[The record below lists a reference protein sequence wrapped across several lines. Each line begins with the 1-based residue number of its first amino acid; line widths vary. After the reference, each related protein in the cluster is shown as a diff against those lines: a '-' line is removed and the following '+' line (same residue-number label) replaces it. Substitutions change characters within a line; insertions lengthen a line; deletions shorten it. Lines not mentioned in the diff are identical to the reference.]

1 MVSIHRDSGL
11 NIKFPESYQISEIG
25 DTAPTRR
32 RPPRTSGPIPLLTDS
47 IARNTLIEAL
57 ESQGMQLFDKI
68 ELTPKPESTG
78 SGQRRRSVPKTSSPQ
93 AIEIELDL
101 DTQENAVL
109 LLEQD
114 GVYSWKFATQS
125 ESIPVADVRRGTRTA
140 ANSKRIVFTM
150 EIQPTPRPDT
160 RRGVITDFIDD
171 KIVAVVLKF
180 TAPIAIG
187 QTMKYL
193 ERNLSK
199 GIVNIDSLDPQAW
212 QSVENLSA
220 LELPRDRPARILLF
234 IHGTFTNTVGNFSIF
249 TATPW
254 GQKFL
259 QGAFASYDAVIGF
272 DHATLSED
280 PLENAID
287 LLNRLES
294 CDWQYPPH
302 IDVVAYSRGGL
313 VFRSLVEHLM
323 PRSNWRPYFD
333 QTIFVAATNS
343 GTELA
348 NPDNWHSLID
358 LYTNLTVATC
368 KVVGM
373 MPQAKSASL
382 VVSETIK
389 GLGAFIKYCTAHAV
403 TDGGVPG
410 LAAMEPDGEFVR
422 KINEVQPGQPTI
434 DKSYYCAITSEFESR
449 IIDGDHEPKEL
460 PLRLVQWLADK
471 FVDGVMQGAPNDLVV
486 NIASMTN
493 IDLQLGTFIK
503 DSLDFG
509 KNPQVYHTNYFTRPE
524 VINALTQWLHLSVP
538 PANIAP
544 EVTVVEKDLNRDTG
558 RKGISP
564 ISPRRD
570 SDSRGTTMGIP
581 IPPNGGKTGG
591 RIVGGSR
598 THIEV
603 EEVVTQASKARKIEP
618 SLGLLTNLVE
628 IGAVVGSKMPIAVNT
643 DILVTTVEKSVG
655 EFLPQLERS
664 PSYVVVRR
672 EHGGETL
679 NYAFAPAE
687 IISKTKQINHD
698 IPLGQALE
706 LHEWYASP
714 SFSSLNAR
722 KLSEPNSSIRSVLL
736 ENDRPIGVLPAQTRL
751 LTAWELADMARVV
764 ENPQTAEDRTLA
776 QQVMPS
782 FAQEKS
788 TANKTSKSRTTRR
801 SDLPKVICH
810 LHADMEEEVLINH
823 ATTVEVTISR
833 EVMQKLTGIAAQ
845 GGEANVDAQKQI
857 IISVIPKVNFESIDR
872 DIVKI
877 DPPTAGV
884 PQVRM
889 FDLRATHLGS
899 GEVWVVVSQGQM
911 PLLTLKLNPQIVETR
926 GTGGRKVVSN
936 ASTPEVLGS
945 TEPLHMLRIFES
957 RNGEDISYKYELHSP
972 ALNLLERYESKPI
985 TADRREYVESLYQ
998 EIEEYWLSSQDD
1010 VKNFTAQLRAR
1021 GGQLFDQLFPRE
1033 LQEKLWQHRKDID
1046 SILVISEEP
1055 FIPWEMVHLK
1065 QPGKPLP
1072 KETIFLGQIGM
1083 VRWLYEAG
1091 FPPEQIEIRKNKS
1104 RYVIPHYPR
1113 PDFKL
1118 PEAEQESK
1126 FLEQK
1131 FQAKPI
1137 VPQPDRVR
1145 DFLSKG
1151 NSFDLLHF
1159 ACHGNAE
1166 SNNIASAQL
1175 VLEGRIEQEKY
1186 IPAYLTTTDVEQH
1199 SNLKGTNNR
1208 RPLVVLNACQVGR
1221 TGNNLT
1227 GVGGFAQAFL
1237 KGGAGA
1243 FIGTL
1248 WSVGDSPARTFTETL
1263 YSELIDGSNL
1273 AHAAIQARE
1282 AARKNGDAT
1291 WLAYVVYGHPHMKI
1305 TI

>member
-11 NIKFPESYQISEIG
+11 DIKFPESYQISEIG
-25 DTAPTRR
+25 DPEPTRR

-47 IARNTLIEAL
+47 IARNTLIAAL

-78 SGQRRRSVPKTSSPQ
+78 SGQRRSSVPQTDSPQ
-93 AIEIELDL
+93 AVEFELDL
-101 DTQENAVL
+101 DPQENAVL

-114 GVYSWKFATQS
+114 GVYSWKFATQT
-125 ESIPVADVRRGTRTA
+125 ESIPVADVRRTTRTA
-140 ANSKRIVFTM
+140 TSSKRIVFKT
-150 EIQPTPRPDT
+150 EITPTDRPDT
-160 RRGVITDFIDD
+160 RRGVITDFIYD

-180 TAPIAIG
+180 TAPIVLG

-199 GIVNIDSLDPQAW
+199 GIINIDSLDPQAW

-220 LELPRDRPARILLF
+220 LDLPSDRPARILLF
-234 IHGTFTNTVGNFSIF
+234 IHGTFTNTVGNFAIF

-254 GQKFL
+254 GQKLL

-287 LLNRLES
+287 LLQRLES
-294 CDWQYPPH
+294 FDWQYPPH

-313 VFRSLVEHLM
+313 VFRSLVEHLI

-333 QTIFVAATNS
+333 RTIFVAATNS

-348 NPDNWHSLID
+348 NPDNWHTAID
-358 LYTNLTVATC
+358 LYTNLTVAAC

-410 LAAMEPDGEFVR
+410 LAAMAPDGEFVR

-449 IIDGDHEPKEL
+449 IGDGEHEPKEL

-471 FVDGVMQGAPNDLVV
+471 FVDGLMQGKPNDLVV
-486 NIASMTN
+486 NTASMTN
-493 IDLQLGTFIK
+493 IDRQLGTFIK

-544 EVTVVEKDLNRDTG
+544 EVTVVEKGLNRDTG
-558 RKGISP
+558 KKGISP
-564 ISPRRD
+564 ISPRRG
-570 SDSRGTTMGIP
+570 SGSRGTTIGIP
-581 IPPNGGKTGG
+581 IPPSSGETGG

-598 THIEV
+598 THTEV
-603 EEVVTQASKARKIEP
+603 EEVATQASKARKIEP
-618 SLGLLTNLVE
+618 GLSNLAE
-628 IGAVVGSKMPIAVNT
+628 IGSVVGSELPVAVNT
-643 DILVTTVEKSVG
+643 DIFVTTGDRSVG
-655 EFLPQLERS
+655 EVLPQLERS

-672 EHGGETL
+672 EHGGATL

-687 IISKTKQINHD
+687 IISKTKQISQD
-698 IPLGQALE
+698 IPLGLALGLRE
-706 LHEWYASP
+706 RDAAP

-722 KLSEPNSSIRSVLL
+722 KLSETNKSTRSVLL
-736 ENDRPIGVLPAQTRL
+736 ENDRPIGVLPAQTQL
-751 LTAWELADMARVV
+751 LTASELAEMARVV

-788 TANKTSKSRTTRR
+788 TAKNASKSRTTRR
-801 SDLPKVICH
+801 ADLPKVICH
-810 LHADMEEEVLINH
+810 LHADMEEEVLVNH

-833 EVMQKLTGIAAQ
+833 EVMQKLTGITAQ
-845 GGEANVDAQKQI
+845 GGEANLDAQKQI
-857 IISVIPKVNFESIDR
+857 MISVIPKVNFELISK

-877 DPPTAGV
+877 DPPTPGV
-884 PQVRM
+884 PQVMR

-899 GEVWVVVSQGQM
+899 GEVWVVVSQGQT

-926 GTGGRKVVSN
+926 GTRERKLVAN
-936 ASTPEVLGS
+936 ASTTEVSGS
-945 TEPLHMLRIFES
+945 TEPLHTLRIFES
-957 RNGEDISYKYELHSP
+957 RNGEDISYKYELYSP
-972 ALNLLERYESKPI
+972 ALDLCEHYESKPI

-998 EIEEYWLSSQDD
+998 EIEDYWLSNQDD

-1033 LQEKLWQHRKDID
+1033 LQEQLWQHRKDID
-1046 SILVISEEP
+1046 SILVLSEEP

-1072 KETIFLGQIGM
+1072 KETIFLGQMGM

-1104 RYVIPHYPR
+1104 HYVIPHYPH

-1118 PEAEQESK
+1118 PEAEQEAK

-1175 VLEGRIEQEKY
+1175 ELEGRIEQEKY
-1186 IPAYLTTTDVEQH
+1186 IPVYLTATDVEQH
-1199 SNLKGTNNR
+1199 SNLKGTSNR

-1263 YSELIDGSNL
+1263 YSGLIDGSNL
-1273 AHAAIQARE
+1273 AQAAIQARE